1 MQWQVIATFSAC
13 LIGIYNTILEGNG
26 KIFKSDL
33 TAKLAHMMMI
43 LITAG
48 IFAFGVFIYLYTT
61 QDKSMGKALSVVK
74 TDTWRIFVPA
84 AIMITYMFLNLR
96 ALSEG
101 GGVAMAVINLNV
113 IIPILGGYFLY
124 NDKIDATI
132 IIMVT
137 LITILTAYTSYHSS
151 QINK

>member
-1 MQWQVIATFSAC
+1 MT
-13 LIGIYNTILEGNG
+13 
-26 KIFKSDL
+26 
-33 TAKLAHMMMI
+33 I

-101 GGVAMAVINLNV
+101 GGVAAAVINLNV
-113 IIPILGGYFLY
+113 IIPIFGDIF
-124 NDKIDATI
+124 I
-132 IIMVT
+132 
-137 LITILTAYTSYHSS
+137 
-151 QINK
+151 